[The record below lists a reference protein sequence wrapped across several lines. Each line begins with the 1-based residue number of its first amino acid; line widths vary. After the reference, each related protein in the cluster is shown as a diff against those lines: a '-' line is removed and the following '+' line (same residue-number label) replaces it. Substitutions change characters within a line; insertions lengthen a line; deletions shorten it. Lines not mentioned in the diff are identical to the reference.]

1 MEKQVTLFDRIGGEQ
16 GVKNLVRAFYDRVLK
31 DPELAP
37 FFEEASI
44 ERLYRM
50 QYEFFAAAL
59 GGPVTY
65 SGLSIQ
71 QAHFGLGIAKDD
83 FCRFVNHLIDTL
95 KAWQLTEHEVHS
107 LISRVNTYADEV
119 TGAAVVSD

>member
-1 MEKQVTLFDRIGGEQ
+1 MEKPLTLFDRVGGEP

-31 DPELAP
+31 DSELAP
-37 FFEEASI
+37 FFEDASI
-44 ERLYRM
+44 DRLYRM

-65 SGLSIQ
+65 SGLSVHK
-71 QAHFGLGIAKDD
+71 AHFGLGIEKTH

-95 KAWQLTEHEVHS
+95 KAFQLTDQEIHT

-119 TGAAVVSD
+119 TGSVVVSD

>member
-1 MEKQVTLFDRIGGEQ
+1 MEKSATLFDRVGGEQ
-16 GVKNLVRAFYDRVLK
+16 GVKNLVRSFYAGVLK

-37 FFEEASI
+37 FFEDASI
-44 ERLYRM
+44 DRLYKM

-65 SGLSIQ
+65 SGLSINQ
-71 QAHFGLGIAKDD
+71 VHFGLGIDKHD

-95 KAWQLTEHEVHS
+95 KAFQLNDQEIHT